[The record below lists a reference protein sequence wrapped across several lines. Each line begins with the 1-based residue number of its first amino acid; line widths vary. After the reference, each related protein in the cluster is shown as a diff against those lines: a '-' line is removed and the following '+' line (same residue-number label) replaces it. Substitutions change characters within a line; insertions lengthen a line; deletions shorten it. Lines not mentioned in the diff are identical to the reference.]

1 MACGKASSFLS
12 FAVLLSTSWR
22 VRGSDVLVVR
32 AVAVPSQVRVVLPSI
47 MMCCRRYSWYL
58 SEITQTPSRVPGS
71 QFISSSAP
79 KQRKSC
85 RPIRPAST

>member
-12 FAVLLSTSWR
+12 FYVFLLSKA
-22 VRGSDVLVVR
+22 VVR